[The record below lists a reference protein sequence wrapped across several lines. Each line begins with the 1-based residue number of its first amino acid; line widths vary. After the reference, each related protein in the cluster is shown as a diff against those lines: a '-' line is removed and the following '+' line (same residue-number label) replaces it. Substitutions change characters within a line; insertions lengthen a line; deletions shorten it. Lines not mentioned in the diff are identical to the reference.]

1 MCLLAREDDF
11 FSNVNHLYKQVYVLY
26 VFLCF
31 HELIH
36 RVDFRKYKLL

>member
-26 VFLCF
+26 VFF
-31 HELIH
+31 Y
-36 RVDFRKYKLL
+36 VFMS